1 MWSDFIAVFC
11 KVEFLCNNGDP
22 NWLGM
27 VVLVAA
33 AAFIIKAAAS
43 ALKNRR

>member
-1 MWSDFIAVFC
+1 MWSDFIYVFC
-11 KVEFLCNNGDP
+11 KVEFLCNNSNP

-33 AAFIIKAAAS
+33 AAIIIKAAAS